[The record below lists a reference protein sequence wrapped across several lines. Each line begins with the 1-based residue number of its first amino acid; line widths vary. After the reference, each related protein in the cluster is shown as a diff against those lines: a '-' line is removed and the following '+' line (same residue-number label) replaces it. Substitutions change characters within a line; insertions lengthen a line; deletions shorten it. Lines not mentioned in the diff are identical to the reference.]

1 MQERPPPLPSSP
13 DRARRRGGAPRPPR
27 RHKSAG
33 RSAVT
38 PFDPTVVG
46 ALDRSPLAAEL
57 QQAVQAEKRLL
68 ESQEFEGATEAGLSA
83 HIRREESVIAKAAL
97 AKKNPIHR
105 LQLRMKALHRAVRGE
120 LADFEE
126 AYEDW
131 QKKPRPPGVGPWRAL
146 FLDIAAALER
156 MPQRRRVVVVS
167 APYLFALALALILL
181 LGGSDPQAAVTLA
194 PALTPAAA
202 VTPAAAATADR
213 AEPTAVS
220 ATSQST
226 MPATRAGP
234 DEDEI
239 LPSPT
244 LTAPRPAAGA
254 DDEAPSAIE
263 VLRTLPIRAA
273 IYAAPKKSAARVAHL
288 GAGSSVLIYPSM
300 PAPEGWIVARRPR
313 GEIGFM
319 VGARLEGERAGPDK
333 KAERR
338 GQAGKARH
346 PRRSARVVDA
356 PWPK

>member
-1 MQERPPPLPSSP
+1 MQERPPPLPSSA
-13 DRARRRGGAPRPPR
+13 DRARRRGGAARPPR
-27 RHKSAG
+27 RHKNAA
-33 RSAVT
+33 RSAIT

-46 ALDRSPLAAEL
+46 ALDRTPLAAEL
-57 QQAVQAEKRLL
+57 EQAAQAEKRLL

-105 LQLRMKALHRAVRGE
+105 LQLRMKALHRAVRAE

-131 QKKPRPPGVGPWRAL
+131 QKKPRPAGVGPWRAL

-194 PALTPAAA
+194 PA
-202 VTPAAAATADR
+202 VTPAAAATAAP

-220 ATSQST
+220 ASSQST
-226 MPATRAGP
+226 MPATPTGAGQE
-234 DEDEI
+234 DDEI

-244 LTAPRPAAGA
+244 LTAPRPAA
-254 DDEAPSAIE
+254 DEAPSAIE

-288 GAGSSVLIYPSM
+288 AAGSSVLIYPSM

-319 VGARLEGERAGPDK
+319 VSSRLEGERASRDK

-346 PRRSARVVDA
+346 PRRSARVADA